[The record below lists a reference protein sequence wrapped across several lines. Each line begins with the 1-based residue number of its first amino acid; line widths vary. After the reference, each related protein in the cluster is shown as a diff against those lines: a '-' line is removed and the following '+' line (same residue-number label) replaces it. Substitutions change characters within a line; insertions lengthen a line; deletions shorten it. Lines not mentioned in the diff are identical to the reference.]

1 LYVAKYETGLAKAP
15 EVLEGMEGSLQGP
28 ELGSGG
34 SFHPTPDCKTQGSD
48 GAVAALTCT
57 SFGWTT
63 TWKSFSS
70 PTPLG
75 GRATEAYLKSH
86 PEESDEIHVIVG

>member
-1 LYVAKYETGLAKAP
+1 LAKAS
-15 EVLEGMEGSLQGP
+15 EVLEGMGGSFQGP

-34 SFHPTPDCKTQGSD
+34 SIHPTPDRKTPGSAGSD
-48 GAVAALTCT
+48 AALTCT

-70 PTPLG
+70 SNPLG
-75 GRATEAYLKSH
+75 GRATKAYLKSH
-86 PEESDEIHVIVG
+86 PEEADEIHVIMG

>member
-1 LYVAKYETGLAKAP
+1 VAKYETGLAKAS
-15 EVLEGMEGSLQGP
+15 EVIKGMEGSFQGP

-34 SFHPTPDCKTQGSD
+34 SIHPTPDCKTPGSAGSD
-48 GAVAALTCT
+48 TALTCT

-70 PTPLG
+70 SNPLG

-86 PEESDEIHVIVG
+86 PEEADEIHVIVG